1 MKLKIEQV
9 KWITEHLKKINM
21 RILIMLLLATQI
33 QAQINP
39 CDSITYW
46 TDQGQGLFVGLDTTS
61 LTPPDSIE
69 VYWSVC
75 NSSMCYAGTGINAF
89 FGQITTSDTIK
100 VCYST
105 ILYTVNTFEA
115 CPEYCDS
122 LIYDGFSWVQF
133 SMGNPTGIK
142 EIANI
147 QKYGQIYD
155 LLGRELSSPPIGKMY
170 IRNNKL
176 YMKK

>member
-1 MKLKIEQV
+1 
-9 KWITEHLKKINM
+9 M
-21 RILIMLLLATQI
+21 RIIIMLLLATQI

-46 TDQGQGLFVGLDTTS
+46 TDQGQGLSVGLDTTN
-61 LTPPDSIE
+61 LTPPDSIG

-75 NSSMCYAGTGINAF
+75 NSSICYAGSGINSF

-105 ILYTVNTFEA
+105 ILYMANTFET

-122 LIYDGFSWVQF
+122 LIYDGFSWVLF
-133 SMGNPTGIK
+133 SMGNPVGIVETQNK
-142 EIANI
+142 INNN
-147 QKYGQIYD
+147 KMYD
-155 LLGRELSSPPIGKMY
+155 LFGREILRPKGLY
-170 IRNNKL
+170 IQNNKIK
-176 YMKK
+176 YER